1 VRTSA
6 TPRKNCR
13 EGTSPFLKGN
23 PSYED
28 LGEVDNYAE
37 DEGHSG
43 DDLAGDNDD
52 VTWKMA
58 MDGEV
63 VQA

>member
-13 EGTSPFLKGN
+13 KGTSPFLKGN

-28 LGEVDNYAE
+28 LGEVDSYAE
-37 DEGHSG
+37 DQGRSG
-43 DDLAGDNDD
+43 DDLAGDNED
-52 VTWKMA
+52 VMWKMT
-58 MDGEV
+58 MDGKV